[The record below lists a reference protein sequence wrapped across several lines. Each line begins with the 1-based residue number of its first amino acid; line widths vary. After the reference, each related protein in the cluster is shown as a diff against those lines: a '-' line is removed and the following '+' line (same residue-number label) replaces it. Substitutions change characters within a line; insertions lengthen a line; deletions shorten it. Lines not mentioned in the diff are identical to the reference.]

1 MAWKVPLF
9 KIFWDENDLEAV
21 NEVLTSGMYW
31 SSGSKISDFE
41 NLVKDYL
48 GAEYCVAFNSGGSA
62 LYALM
67 IAYGYQP
74 GDEIIVPSFT
84 FIGTAYTPLYV
95 GAKPIFADI
104 EPDTYGLDPE
114 DVKEKITSRTKAIIP
129 IHYGGTPCKIEALRE
144 ISSDQNLVLIE
155 DAAEAFGAK
164 EGRKPLGTFGD
175 SSIFSFCQNK
185 VFTTAEGGCV
195 VTDNNELWRRLG
207 HIVSYGRESKGDYF
221 STNSGIDYVT
231 LGYNWRLSTILAAL
245 GISQIKKV
253 EKLIKMRREK
263 AGIYNKHLCELHQIR
278 VPNDSGE
285 SYSVYQLYTIRLI
298 DENYSR
304 NSLQE
309 YLTRKGILS
318 KIYFDPIHEYSIFKN
333 LGYEGIDLPNTD
345 KISSEVLSLPIYPH
359 MTQDELNY
367 VIASVKEYF
376 EVKK

>member
-9 KIFWDENDLEAV
+9 KIYWDENDLEAV
-21 NEVLTSGMYW
+21 NDVLTSGMYW
-31 SSGSKISDFE
+31 SSGSKVSDFE
-41 NLVKDYL
+41 NLIKDYL
-48 GAEYCVAFNSGGSA
+48 GVKYCVTFNSGGSA
-62 LYALM
+62 LHALM
-67 IAYGYQP
+67 LAYGYQL

-84 FIGTAYTPLYV
+84 FLGTAYAPLYV

-114 DVKEKITSRTKAIIP
+114 DVKEKITSRTKAILP
-129 IHYGGTPCKIEALRE
+129 IHYGGAPCKIEALRE
-144 ISSDQNLVLIE
+144 IASDHDLVFLE

-164 EGRKPLGTFGD
+164 EGGKLLGTFGD

-185 VFTTAEGGCV
+185 VFTTAEGGCI
-195 VTDNNELWRRLG
+195 VTDNDELWRRLG
-207 HIVSYGRESKGDYF
+207 YLVSYGKEKKGDSF
-221 STNSGIDYVT
+221 TANLGTDYVT
-231 LGYNWRLSTILAAL
+231 LGYSWRLSTILAAL

-263 AGIYNKHLCELHQIR
+263 AELYNKHLGGLHQIR
-278 VPNDSGE
+278 VPRDKGE
-285 SYSVYQLYTIRLI
+285 SYSVYQLYTIRLT

-309 YLTRKGILS
+309 YLTKKGILS

-367 VIASVKEYF
+367 VITSIKEFF
-376 EVKK
+376 EVE